1 MKLLTVLVPCY
12 NSESLMRK
20 CLDSVMIDDNRLD
33 VLIIDDGSKDNTPII
48 ADEYQEKYPNI
59 VRVIHQENGGH
70 GEGLNQGIKH
80 GLGKYFK
87 ALDSDDFFSS
97 DLKLFLDTLERIDE
111 EGGVDLFITDYR
123 YVNNGV
129 QGKVISYKKQMPKD
143 KVFGWDEVKKF
154 KPQQFITIHSA
165 TFSMKVLR
173 ETNIELPKHISYED
187 NYYIHGN
194 LQNVKR
200 LYYMNIDLYQY
211 TIGRAEQSTSKENIV
226 KHYDQQVL
234 VTTLMFKSYHLDDER
249 FTKGQ
254 VKYMYH
260 SLYMFFAI
268 TCVLAHTYKGG
279 GAADELKKMW
289 NEVIEYDEKLG
300 KKLRYRTIIRTLNMP
315 GKLGHIF
322 GSFLYKIAHLF
333 VRFN

>member
-20 CLDSVMIDDNRLD
+20 ALDSVMIDDDRLD
-33 VLIIDDGSKDNTPII
+33 VLIIDDGSKDNTPLI

-70 GEGLNQGIKH
+70 GEGLNQGVRH

-87 ALDSDDFFSS
+87 ALDSDDYFSK
-97 DLKLFLDTLERIDE
+97 DFKYFLDTLEKIDN
-111 EGGVDLFITDYR
+111 EGGCDLIVTDYR
-123 YVNNGV
+123 YVVNGKD
-129 QGKVISYKKQMPKD
+129 GKVITYKRQIPKNRI
-143 KVFGWDEVKKF
+143 VGWDEIKRFQAK
-154 KPQQFITIHSA
+154 QLITIHSA
-165 TFSMKVLR
+165 TFSMEVLR
-173 ETNIELPKHISYED
+173 KSNIVLPKHISYED
-187 NYYIHGN
+187 NYYVHGN
-194 LQNVKR
+194 LQNVFKI
-200 LYYMNIDLYQY
+200 YYMNIDLYQY

-234 VTTLMFKSYHLDDER
+234 VTTLMFKSYHLDDPR

-254 VKYMYH
+254 VRYMYH

-289 NEVIEYDEKLG
+289 DEVIAYDEKMG
-300 KKLRYRTIIRTLNMP
+300 KKFRYKTFIRTLNMP

-322 GSFLYKIAHLF
+322 GTFLYKLSHIF